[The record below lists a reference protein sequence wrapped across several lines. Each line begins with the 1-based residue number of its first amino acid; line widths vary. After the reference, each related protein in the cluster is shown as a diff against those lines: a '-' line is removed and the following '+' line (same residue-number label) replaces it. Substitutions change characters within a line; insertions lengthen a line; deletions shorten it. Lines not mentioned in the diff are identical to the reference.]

1 MKKILYI
8 LCLALMVASCGVSK
22 EGGKKSSKDA
32 IKVGVCHSGAKDL
45 TIECFRK
52 SIKDAGGV
60 PVFFP
65 EYTLDEKM
73 ADAYMKTVDALLVGG
88 KTAKDTVGR
97 NKYDRIL
104 IKSAIKAGK
113 PVLGI
118 CLGHQNI
125 NAALGGTTEKNDKNY
140 PDSKIQHKFKDE
152 TGYNVGLH
160 TEAHN
165 MVITDKDSKL
175 YQLLG
180 AENVMI
186 NTSHNYSAYK
196 IGTGL
201 KVVARADDGVV
212 EAIEGEHL
220 MGVQFHPEYLYGA
233 HDIQKFLAIFKYLVD
248 DAREVK
254 NAKK

>member
-1 MKKILYI
+1 MKKILYT
-8 LCLALMVASCGVSK
+8 LCLVLMVASCGVSK
-22 EGGKKSSKDA
+22 EGGKKSDKNV

-45 TIECFRK
+45 TLECFRK

-73 ADAYMKTVDALLVGG
+73 ADKYMKSVDALLVGG

-104 IKSAIKAGK
+104 IKAAIKAGK

-140 PDSKIQHKFKDE
+140 PDSKIVHKIKDE
-152 TGYNVGLH
+152 ATGYNIGLN

-165 MVITDKDSKL
+165 MVIDTTSKL
-175 YQLLG
+175 YRLLG
-180 AENVMI
+180 AENVMV
-186 NTSHNYSAYK
+186 NTSHNFSAFK

-201 KVVARADDGVV
+201 KVVARADDGIV

-233 HDIQKFLAIFKYLVD
+233 HDNQKFLAIFKNLVD
-248 DAREVK
+248 EAREIK
-254 NAKK
+254 NAK

>member
-1 MKKILYI
+1 MKKLIYI
-8 LCLALMVASCGVSK
+8 LCIALAVASCGVSK
-22 EGGKKSSKDA
+22 EGGKASSRKDI

-45 TIECFRK
+45 TVDCFKK

-60 PVFFP
+60 AVMFP
-65 EYTLDEKM
+65 EYTLTEEM
-73 ADAYMKTVDALLVGG
+73 ADKYIKSVDALLVGG

-140 PDSKIQHKFKDE
+140 PESTIKHKFKDE
-152 TGYNVGLH
+152 TGYNTGLH
-160 TEAHN
+160 TEAHS
-165 MVITDKDSKL
+165 ITIDTTSKL

-180 AENVMI
+180 SEKVMV
-186 NTSHNYSAYK
+186 NTSHNFSAYK

-201 KVVARADDGVV
+201 KVVARADDGIV
-212 EAIEGEHL
+212 EAIEGEHI
-220 MGVQFHPEYLYGA
+220 MGVQFHPEYMYGA
-233 HDIQKFLAIFKYLVD
+233 HDIQKFLAIFKNLVD

>member
-1 MKKILYI
+1 MKRIFYI

-22 EGGKKSSKDA
+22 EGGSKSSKDK
-32 IKVGVCHSGAKDL
+32 IKVGICRSGAKDL
-45 TIECFRK
+45 TVDCFRK

-60 PVFFP
+60 PVFFA
-65 EYTLDEKM
+65 EYTLDQKM
-73 ADAYMKTVDALLVGG
+73 AEKYMKSVDALLVGG

-104 IKSAIKAGK
+104 IKEAIRQGK

-125 NAALGGTTEKNDKNY
+125 NAALGGTTEKIDKNY
-140 PDSKIQHKFKDE
+140 QTTIKHKFKDE
-152 TGYNVGLH
+152 TGYNVGLN

-165 MVITDKDSKL
+165 MVISDKESNLFKI
-175 YQLLG
+175 LG
-180 AENVMI
+180 AENVMV
-186 NTSHNYSAYK
+186 NTSHNFSTYK
-196 IGTGL
+196 IGDGL
-201 KVVARADDGVV
+201 KVVAVADDGVV
-212 EAIEGEHL
+212 EAIEGKHI

-233 HDIQKFLAIFKYLVD
+233 HDIQKFLGIFKFLVD

-254 NAKK
+254 NAK